1 MISFSLI
8 TKISMVSSSVNCF
21 VCYWQ
26 LLTDQA
32 VPQIH
37 KSAMVRTYLILPFD
51 RTSITWAVDRDAITK
66 LSQVMWRTEYNPLRW
81 WHPTTD
87 YQTMFIWYSCI
98 INHFGINL
106 LAMRTPTF
114 LFNELTHLVT
124 LMVKLSYKRGDR
136 KVRVNWTQLIY
147 FYFNSHETALSNI
160 SIKFHIAYVVK

>member
-8 TKISMVSSSVNCF
+8 TKTSMVSSSVNCF

-66 LSQVMWRTEYNPLRW
+66 LSQVMWRTEYNTLRW
-81 WHPTTD
+81 LHPTTD

-98 INHFGINL
+98 INHFGIYL

-124 LMVKLSYKRGDR
+124 LMVKLSYTRCDR
-136 KVRVNWTQLIY
+136 KVRVKSCKHNLFTFISIQLKLHY
-147 FYFNSHETALSNI
+147 QTYQFNSI
-160 SIKFHIAYVVK
+160 